1 MMHSGMKARMQGV
14 GVRSFRRCN
23 TRHSSAC
30 ITSTVVSRRYCKGR
44 TVPRAR
50 SGRFSP
56 PPAAIIPDMQ
66 HRTRNIRPRVFS
78 SGINRL
84 PREDDYGFP
93 LSFDLRAIYEN
104 FFNPPR
110 YAVSWNLSLPCRS
123 FLDRTFYKFSRF
135 RPAEGTRSSI
145 FSNYLV
151 INDIFSFCQGCNVWR
166 NKRVVPWRK
175 AYGRVNAAWYQFLI
189 VVSATLNII
198 LYCSG
203 LFFHGKL
210 SLPYF
215 IRVFV
220 LAFLFP
226 SMNGVRTICNTSC
239 SVP

>member
-30 ITSTVVSRRYCKGR
+30 ITSTAVSRRYCKGR
-44 TVPRAR
+44 TVPPAR

-104 FFNPPR
+104 FFNPSTIRSLVEFKPPMPIISGSDFLQVFT
-110 YAVSWNLSLPCRS
+110 VSSSRGYTFFN
-123 FLDRTFYKFSRF
+123 FLQLL
-135 RPAEGTRSSI
+135 G
-145 FSNYLV
+145 
-151 INDIFSFCQGCNVWR
+151 
-166 NKRVVPWRK
+166 NK
-175 AYGRVNAAWYQFLI
+175 
-189 VVSATLNII
+189 
-198 LYCSG
+198 
-203 LFFHGKL
+203 
-210 SLPYF
+210 
-215 IRVFV
+215 
-220 LAFLFP
+220 
-226 SMNGVRTICNTSC
+226 
-239 SVP
+239 